1 MNFFNPDSKLMITL
15 GKAADFMILGVI
27 WFICSI
33 PIITIGA
40 STTAFYYA
48 AFKVLSNDA
57 HVIKAFFRSFKMNFK
72 QSTLL
77 WLTALIFLWLGVS
90 SLIFYYNVD
99 SDFRVIGLALMV
111 LVMLLYLFT
120 MLYLFPYVSK
130 FYCTFKKAI
139 VNSLLLSIR
148 HLPSTILIVFLD
160 VAMVLATF
168 YFTALFM
175 FLPTIICALN
185 SMVLMRV
192 FKRYIPEDSDASE
205 DDEHFMTIDEI
216 EAMDA
221 ALAEEKAKMISHMQE
236 DAPSEE
242 EA

>member
-1 MNFFNPDSKLMITL
+1 MNFLNPESKLMVTL
-15 GKAADFMILGVI
+15 SKAADFMILGVV

-33 PIITIGA
+33 PVITIGA
-40 STTAFYYA
+40 STTAFFYA
-48 AFKVLSNDA
+48 AFKILSNDA
-57 HVIKAFFRSFKMNFK
+57 HVVKAFFRSFKMNFK

-90 SLIFYYNVD
+90 GLIFYYNVN
-99 SDFRVIGLALMV
+99 SEFRVIGVALMA
-111 LVMLLYLFT
+111 LILLLYLFT

-139 VNSLLLSIR
+139 INSLLLSIR

-160 VAMVLATF
+160 VAMILAAF

-175 FLPTIICALN
+175 FLPAIIGGLN
-185 SMVLMRV
+185 SMVLARI
-192 FKRYIPEDSDASE
+192 FKRYIPEDSESSDE
-205 DDEHFMTIDEI
+205 DSFLTIDEI

-221 ALAEEKAKMISHMQE
+221 ELAAEKAKMISNLNG
-236 DAPSEE
+236 DDPSEE
-242 EA
+242 ES